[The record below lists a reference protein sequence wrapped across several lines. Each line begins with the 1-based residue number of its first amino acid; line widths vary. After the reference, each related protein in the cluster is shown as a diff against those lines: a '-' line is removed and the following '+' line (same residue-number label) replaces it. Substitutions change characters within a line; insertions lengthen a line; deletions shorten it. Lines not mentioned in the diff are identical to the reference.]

1 MGGDARDP
9 APGARGGRD
18 YGTGGE
24 RGDEKRRPENGQ
36 RQTDGA
42 VRVARASG
50 ARGSGEKG
58 AGLKGSI
65 HGRVT
70 HERCVDKAGARGKI
84 GGRKRKRK
92 RHAIARSA
100 ARRRKGSG

>member
-1 MGGDARDP
+1 MGSSGGGGGGDTRDP

-50 ARGSGEKG
+50 AR
-58 AGLKGSI
+58 AGP
-65 HGRVT
+65 
-70 HERCVDKAGARGKI
+70 ERKARG
-84 GGRKRKRK
+84 
-92 RHAIARSA
+92 
-100 ARRRKGSG
+100 

>member
-1 MGGDARDP
+1 MWSEEGRGVIGVGVGGTLATPR
-9 APGARGGRD
+9 RGSGVGEN

-24 RGDEKRRPENGQ
+24 RGDEKCRPENGQ

-50 ARGSGEKG
+50 ARESGEKG

-70 HERCVDKAGARGKI
+70 HER
-84 GGRKRKRK
+84 
-92 RHAIARSA
+92 
-100 ARRRKGSG
+100 

>member
-1 MGGDARDP
+1 MWSEEGHGVIGVGLGGDARDP

-24 RGDEKRRPENGQ
+24 RGDEKCRPENGQ

-70 HERCVDKAGARGKI
+70 HEWTWLGRGGNRGPKTKTKTARD
-84 GGRKRKRK
+84 R
-92 RHAIARSA
+92 A
-100 ARRRKGSG
+100 